1 MSLPPQKRRHLAIK
15 WRFATLR
22 LLIRKR
28 FRILAIEWQFD
39 RQKQA
44 RNNLFLKGRIGAQI
58 TEKCVTDQIVQHE
71 MLHIIGLYHEHNRYD
86 RDKYI
91 KVHYENVL
99 PDLKLNRMGECV
111 TVTQDLVP
119 FNGLSV
125 ILG

>member
-28 FRILAIEWQFD
+28 FRILLPLNKFCYDDLLSAHE
-39 RQKQA
+39 
-44 RNNLFLKGRIGAQI
+44 GSI
-58 TEKCVTDQIVQHE
+58 TSSIIIDQSRCVTDQIVQHE

-99 PDLKLNRMGECV
+99 PGRGGAGHVTSSWWLSFVSTFNRGMK
-111 TVTQDLVP
+111 P
-119 FNGLSV
+119 
-125 ILG
+125 